1 MTINTVGNSL
11 VNVYYDRNL
20 VTLNFQVYGYTYTP
34 TTGNGGTQYGYYNG
48 EYVQLYYND
57 GTWYR
62 TRTGNWWNYNYSNP
76 YNGTRY
82 TRSDN
87 QSWHDYI
94 EPMTG
99 LYGSSL
105 PSNGY
110 TWPTD
115 LWWYDDYD
123 YYNGYGYYGTGTRTT
138 FLDAFKLADDGDSET
153 FYGFTGSGTNSI
165 HFLKQDPDNEAVF
178 TEANVVTSSAGTFYI
193 SDKYNGYKAITYS
206 TNNST
211 WTQLGDKD
219 PSTGYYATVSDYTN
233 LYIRYAPLKYNII
246 FMDGVYVNGN
256 GASLGLENQGQ
267 WKVDENIVF
276 ESDIAAYNKGGAKY
290 YVPSDERVR
299 DGFVFAGWYVDDQ
312 CTQPYTFGKMPEG
325 LKVYAKWQ
333 QIQYRVFL
341 HPNVPESD
349 TTLDWGSEDQA
360 MNFRVAYGDEV
371 SLPYGTRTTG
381 FEFMA
386 WYTDPGLSN
395 LFDGEAYP
403 LNETTV
409 TTPYDKTDLTDVM
422 NKWGNIESGSP
433 TPDGE
438 TGPGYNS
445 DKWAYNETTGTFTAR
460 DRYWITKK
468 LDLYASWRETVPGAL
483 GIGIIYN
490 AGEGTNPP
498 KDTTLYLDKSGA
510 IAQGASTAPQNKQ
523 FLYWV
528 VQKWN
533 GTEYVDTD
541 VHVYPGDSFKVLKA
555 DAKAE
560 QIAET
565 TEAIYMSYTVQVRA
579 QYGELETPTDT
590 HIEWYRNWD
599 ANDTAETGLLHKD
612 EGLQINEAVDIYTLT
627 AGLPKRVGYKF
638 LGWARKAERNAS
650 DQIIPYYEGLGENDL
665 YLIWNEE
672 AAQYEIAD
680 GTKVTQVAA
689 DEVLPYQAFYAVW
702 EYVGVFYV
710 FHSSDATV
718 DIIDMADKTLFDAN
732 GKYDLTAAVKEG
744 YLYGGYFDHYL
755 NLTDAQCIAVAG
767 KGTAATDN
775 TYDGSALRVK
785 IGDTSYRY
793 WTKGF
798 AYTES
803 GETLAPTVNAV
814 YYLRELSEDYLGLSI
829 QAVYDWSNGNKIDDL
844 YLITTTDNNI
854 FQEAGFKITTD
865 QKAAFYA
872 SLTIQSR
879 NSDKTTKVT
888 AKSINGIG
896 GYVAY
901 WLGTKTLLTDA
912 AENSE
917 FTVLP
922 YWITLDGVRVDDKH
936 PARTFNIGN
945 KTYGKS
951 GGMYEVVESTEP

>member
-1 MTINTVGNSL
+1 MHTW
-11 VNVYYDRNL
+11 RR
-20 VTLNFQVYGYTYTP
+20 
-34 TTGNGGTQYGYYNG
+34 
-48 EYVQLYYND
+48 LY
-57 GTWYR
+57 
-62 TRTGNWWNYNYSNP
+62 
-76 YNGTRY
+76 
-82 TRSDN
+82 
-87 QSWHDYI
+87 Q
-94 EPMTG
+94 
-99 LYGSSL
+99 
-105 PSNGY
+105 
-110 TWPTD
+110 
-115 LWWYDDYD
+115 
-123 YYNGYGYYGTGTRTT
+123 
-138 FLDAFKLADDGDSET
+138 K
-153 FYGFTGSGTNSI
+153 SG
-165 HFLKQDPDNEAVF
+165 
-178 TEANVVTSSAGTFYI
+178 
-193 SDKYNGYKAITYS
+193 DKYNGFQAYSYSTDGSSYS
-206 TNNST
+206 TNVGTPDSE
-211 WTQLGDKD
+211 
-219 PSTGYYATVSDYTN
+219 GYYNTVYFN
-233 LYIRYAPLKYNII
+233 NQLHIRFNRKVFKIQFN
-246 FMDGVYVNGN
+246 DGVYVDGKDN
-256 GASLGLENQGQ
+256 ALSQYEPQGQ
-267 WKVDENIVF
+267 WTVVNNVVF
-276 ESDIAAYNKGGAKY
+276 ESDISSYNKGGANY
-290 YVPSDERVR
+290 YVPTGERVR
-299 DGFVFAGWYVDDQ
+299 DGFVFAGWYVDDR

-325 LKVYAKWQ
+325 LTVYAKWQ

-349 TTLDWGSEDQA
+349 TTLNWGSDDQA
-360 MNFRVAYGDEV
+360 MNFRVDYGMEV
-371 SLPYGTRTTG
+371 SLPYGTRDTG
-381 FEFMA
+381 FVFMA
-386 WYTDPGLSN
+386 WYSDEGLTE

-433 TPDGE
+433 TPEGE

-445 DKWAYNETTGTFTAR
+445 DKWAYDEDEHTFTER

-490 AGEGTNPP
+490 AGEGTGAPTDP
-498 KDTTLYLDKSGA
+498 LKYLDQAGA
-510 IAQGASTAPQNKQ
+510 IAQSASTAPANKQ
-523 FLYWV
+523 FLYWI
-528 VQKWN
+528 VQRWN
-533 GTEYVDTD
+533 GTEFVNTD
-541 VHVYPGDSFKVLKA
+541 VQVYPGDSFKVKKA
-555 DAKAE
+555 DAKEEDLPTSQAT
-560 QIAET
+560 AD
-565 TEAIYMSYTVQVRA
+565 IYKSYTIQLLAV
-579 QYGELETPTDT
+579 YGELETPTDT

-612 EGLQINEAVDIYTLT
+612 QGLQINEAVDIYTLT

-638 LGWARKAERNAS
+638 LGWARKTERNSS
-650 DQIIPYYEGLGENDL
+650 DQIIPYYDGLDADDL

-672 AAQYEIAD
+672 KAQYEIAG

-702 EYVGVFYV
+702 DYVGVFYV

-732 GKYDLTAAVKEG
+732 SKYDLTAAVKED
-744 YLYGGYFDHYL
+744 YLYGGYFNKYL
-755 NLTDAQCIAVAG
+755 NVTDAQCIAVAG
-767 KGTAATDN
+767 KGTAAGS
-775 TYDGSALRVK
+775 TYDGSAVRK
-785 IGDTSYRY
+785 TIDGTSYRY
-793 WTKGF
+793 WTKGD

-803 GETLAPTVNAV
+803 GATLAPVKDTV

-854 FQEAGFKITTD
+854 FEEAGFKITTD

-872 SLTIQSR
+872 SLTIQPR

-896 GYVAY
+896 GFIAY